1 MIDGKA
7 LDGEWLGVE
16 VMNIP
21 FTGPGLHLAPKA
33 DFSDGML
40 ELVCFEKKQADE
52 LGAWFNAPA
61 ESAPPALTRRGKLI
75 TLTWKD
81 APHRVDDES
90 FKAEDATKVVTIQ
103 CEEQPALILETRLKP
118 EPTSR
123 GAAGGRAMN
132 KHVEL
137 PISVDELHEIESLA
151 VEIAN
156 LAGAEIKSALG
167 GIFTVRYK
175 TGATDSKLW
184 KDPVSEVDRKV
195 EKLIRERL
203 AEHFPSH
210 DIIGEE
216 SKERPRPDSD
226 FIWAVDPIDGT
237 TNFIN
242 GFPMF
247 AASIGVL
254 YRCKPIVGAVWCATS
269 HALRA
274 GVYHARL
281 GGKLRFE
288 GSDVTPKANPDVRSR
303 LAGVPVAK
311 AEDLPWETRKTGA
324 AAIECAL
331 VAAGL
336 LQVARFS
343 NPNIWDVAGGLA
355 LVQAAGGVVWEKR
368 KDGWQPMERFNPGKN
383 PEDES
388 SDLRYWRSSI
398 VIGAPDAVKRMCAPP
413 PVAPIVAAPATA

>member
-1 MIDGKA
+1 
-7 LDGEWLGVE
+7 
-16 VMNIP
+16 
-21 FTGPGLHLAPKA
+21 
-33 DFSDGML
+33 
-40 ELVCFEKKQADE
+40 
-52 LGAWFNAPA
+52 
-61 ESAPPALTRRGKLI
+61 
-75 TLTWKD
+75 
-81 APHRVDDES
+81 
-90 FKAEDATKVVTIQ
+90 
-103 CEEQPALILETRLKP
+103 
-118 EPTSR
+118 
-123 GAAGGRAMN
+123 MN

-203 AEHFPSH
+203 AEQFPSH

-274 GVYHARL
+274 GVYHCAHWRQAALRRQRRHAQGQPGRAVAPGGRPCRQSRGSALGDAQDRL
-281 GGKLRFE
+281 GCDRMRAGGGGPASGRALLQPEHLGRRR
-288 GSDVTPKANPDVRSR
+288 RSGARSGRGRRDLGEAQGR
-303 LAGVPVAK
+303 LAAN
-311 AEDLPWETRKTGA
+311 GA
-324 AAIECAL
+324 L
-331 VAAGL
+331 H
-336 LQVARFS
+336 
-343 NPNIWDVAGGLA
+343 GG
-355 LVQAAGGVVWEKR
+355 Q
-368 KDGWQPMERFNPGKN
+368 
-383 PEDES
+383 ES
-388 SDLRYWRSSI
+388 RR
-398 VIGAPDAVKRMCAPP
+398 
-413 PVAPIVAAPATA
+413 

>member
-1 MIDGKA
+1 
-7 LDGEWLGVE
+7 
-16 VMNIP
+16 
-21 FTGPGLHLAPKA
+21 
-33 DFSDGML
+33 
-40 ELVCFEKKQADE
+40 
-52 LGAWFNAPA
+52 
-61 ESAPPALTRRGKLI
+61 
-75 TLTWKD
+75 
-81 APHRVDDES
+81 
-90 FKAEDATKVVTIQ
+90 
-103 CEEQPALILETRLKP
+103 
-118 EPTSR
+118 
-123 GAAGGRAMN
+123 MN
-132 KHVEL
+132 KHVDL

-203 AEHFPSH
+203 AEQFPSH

-216 SKERPRPDSD
+216 SKERPRPESD

-274 GVYHARL
+274 GVYHSRV

-311 AEDLPWETRKTGA
+311 AEDLPWETRKTGS

-336 LQVARFS
+336 LQIARFS

-355 LVQAAGGVVWEKR
+355 LVQAAGGVIWEKR
-368 KDGWQPMERFNPGKN
+368 KDGWLPMERFNPGKN
-383 PEDES
+383 PEDDS
-388 SDLRYWRSSI
+388 TDLRYWRSSI

-413 PVAPIVAAPATA
+413 SVTPIVAAPATA